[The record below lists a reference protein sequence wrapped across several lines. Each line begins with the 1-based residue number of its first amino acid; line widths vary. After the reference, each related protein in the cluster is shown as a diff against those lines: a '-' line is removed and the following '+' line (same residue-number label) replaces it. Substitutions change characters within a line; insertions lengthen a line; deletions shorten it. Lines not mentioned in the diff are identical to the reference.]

1 VVWLFMIEHHY
12 SITPVPKPRQTQ
24 SDKWKKR
31 PAVLRYRAFADEC
44 RLNKIQIPESGSTV
58 TFRLPMPKSWS
69 KKKRAEMSGKPHQ
82 QKPDADNLGKAIM
95 DAVLKE
101 DCEVWDIRFTKLWSI
116 NGSIT
121 VKIK

>member
-1 VVWLFMIEHHY
+1 MSIEYHY
-12 SITPVPKPRQTQ
+12 AITPIPKPRQTQ

-31 PAVLRYRAFADEC
+31 PAVLRYRDFADEC
-44 RLNKIQIPESGSTV
+44 RSNNIQILESGSTI

-69 KKKRAEMSGKPHQ
+69 KKKRQEMNGKPHQ

-101 DCEVWDIRFTKLWSI
+101 DCAVWDIRFIKLWAV

-121 VKIK
+121 IKSYLK